1 MALFRLLHA
10 SDLHLGRGGFT
21 SLIAKAGWSHRLQN
35 GWPLISHN
43 PSAVGAFARFAFAN
57 RHSFDA
63 LVITGDLA
71 TTGNAWDLR
80 AAYRLCSA
88 APAHQGVYLTSAGEP
103 TLSHWARAGHLD
115 ILPGNHDR
123 YRSRA
128 NLCRPGGVT
137 FDAIFN
143 PPQGRVFWSAGQG
156 VAPGIAIRR
165 GNAVVHV
172 VKADFALHRGDNG
185 RRHYWLPGWL
195 GQGRVYRAVL
205 DRLVATTDQIR
216 IQIRQSGWIPITL
229 WAIHFD
235 PSSTDATLQL
245 LDWKLFAD
253 AADAVPVGAVLC
265 GHTHET
271 KIKPLSPSTT
281 AFACGTTA
289 QAALAHGVPGV
300 WDCQIIEVDASEDDG
315 SLKAIRAEWYRC
327 DRGQFRLI
335 GTR

>member
-1 MALFRLLHA
+1 L
-10 SDLHLGRGGFT
+10 
-21 SLIAKAGWSHRLQN
+21 
-35 GWPLISHN
+35 
-43 PSAVGAFARFAFAN
+43 GAFARFAFAN
-57 RHSFDA
+57 RQSFDA

-71 TTGNAWDLR
+71 ATGNARDLR

-88 APAHQGVYLTSAGEP
+88 LPAHQGTYLTTTGQP
-103 TLSHWARAGHLD
+103 TLSHWVRAGHFD

-123 YRSRA
+123 YRSRVQ
-128 NLCRPGGVT
+128 LCRPGGTT
-137 FDAIFN
+137 FDAIFS
-143 PPQGRVFWSAGQG
+143 PPQGRAFWSAGQG

-165 GNAVVHV
+165 GRAVVHI
-172 VKADFALHRGDNG
+172 VKADFTLHRGDNG

-205 DRLVATTDQIR
+205 DRLVATTDQVR
-216 IQIRQSGWIPITL
+216 GQIRQSGWVPITL
-229 WAIHFD
+229 WAIPYD

-253 AADAVPVGAVLC
+253 AADAARVRAVLC

-271 KIKPLSPSTT
+271 KIKPLSPKTT
-281 AFACGTTA
+281 AFVCGTTA
-289 QAALAHGVPGV
+289 QAAPARSVPAV
-300 WDCQIIEVDASEDDG
+300 WDCQIVEVDASEDDG
-315 SLKAIRAEWYRC
+315 SLKAIHAEWYRY